1 MRKTKIMVVDDEHLI
16 RWSLEQNLK
25 KQGYEVCTA
34 GTGEDALRLAR
45 EEQPELVLLD
55 YHLPGINGLEVLQR
69 LKEIDEDIL
78 VIMVTAQ
85 GGLETAVN
93 TMRHGAYDYI
103 NKPFNLDEMAIVIR
117 KALETSDLRREVVQL
132 RSEHKKQGPPKI
144 LGNSKHMKNVLEMM
158 AKVAKSDASTVLVQG
173 ESGTGK
179 ELVAKWI
186 HYESAR
192 AEKPFVA
199 INCAAVPSTLLESE
213 LFGHEKGAFT
223 GANQTRRGIFELAN
237 NGTLLLD
244 EIGDATPQIQVKLLR
259 VLETGEFMRVG
270 GERPIKT
277 DVRIIAA
284 TNVDLEQAIIEKS
297 FREDLFYRLNVVRLE
312 IPPLSARSEDIPL
325 LAEHFVQ
332 QLNREL
338 RLSPGTVRLLQGYN
352 WPGNIRELA
361 NVMRRAVVICSGDT
375 ILPEHLG
382 GTFLAGPSAPVRG
395 AAPSAVREGDPART
409 VSPGALIDQCGNAE
423 ALEQMEAEDLNRMLD
438 SLRQAQSCLL
448 AVMRK
453 KKIVPALNALK
464 ESESETIK
472 EALAQFDGNITEA
485 AKALGIARNTLYRK
499 IKELGL
505 PGR

>member
-69 LKEIDEDIL
+69 LKEIDEDVL

-144 LGNSKHMKNVLEMM
+144 LGNSKHMKNVLDMM
-158 AKVAKSDASTVLVQG
+158 AKVARSDASTVLVQG

-223 GANQTRRGIFELAN
+223 DAKTSKKGLFELADG
-237 NGTLLLD
+237 GTVFLD
-244 EIGDATPQIQVKLLR
+244 EIGDMEVGMQAKLLR
-259 VLETGEFMRVG
+259 FLEDRTFRRIG
-270 GERPIKT
+270 GAKVIPV
-277 DVRIIAA
+277 DVRIISA
-284 TNVDLEQAIIEKS
+284 TNKDLLKAIEEKI
-297 FREDLFYRLNVVRLE
+297 FRNDLYYRLQV
-312 IPPLSARSEDIPL
+312 IPIFLPSLRERKEDILVLANYFIEMFTKEFNKPMKGISSMAEKL
-325 LAEHFVQ
+325 LVE
-332 QLNREL
+332 
-338 RLSPGTVRLLQGYN
+338 YN
-352 WPGNIRELA
+352 WPGNIRELK
-361 NVMRRAVVICSGDT
+361 NVIERAI
-375 ILPEHLG
+375 ILGNDENLLLENLPLEIVAKGSHMTVPMATFKLPPEG
-382 GTFLAGPSAPVRG
+382 IDIEEVE
-395 AAPSAVREGDPART
+395 RE
-409 VSPGALIDQCGNAE
+409 LIKQS
-423 ALEQMEAEDLNRMLD
+423 LEITDWN
-438 SLRQAQSCLL
+438 QS
-448 AVMRK
+448 K
-453 KKIVPALNALK
+453 
-464 ESESETIK
+464 
-472 EALAQFDGNITEA
+472 A
-485 AKALGIARNTLYRK
+485 AKKLNLGIDAFRYRMK
-499 IKELGL
+499 KFGFLK
-505 PGR
+505 

>member
-45 EEQPELVLLD
+45 EEQPDLVLLD

-117 KALETSDLRREVVQL
+117 KALENSDLRREVVQL

-192 AEKPFVA
+192 ADKPFVA

-223 GANQTRRGIFELAN
+223 DAKTSKKGLFELADG
-237 NGTLLLD
+237 GTVFLD
-244 EIGDATPQIQVKLLR
+244 EIGDMEVGMQAKLLR
-259 VLETGEFMRVG
+259 FLEDRTFRRIG
-270 GERPIKT
+270 GAKVIPV
-277 DVRIIAA
+277 DVRIISA
-284 TNVDLEQAIIEKS
+284 TNKDLLKAIEDKI
-297 FREDLFYRLNVVRLE
+297 FRNDLYYRLQV
-312 IPPLSARSEDIPL
+312 IPIFLPALRERKEDIIVLVNHFMETFAKEFNKPIKGISSMAEKL
-325 LAEHFVQ
+325 LVE
-332 QLNREL
+332 
-338 RLSPGTVRLLQGYN
+338 YN
-352 WPGNIRELA
+352 WPGNIRELK
-361 NVMRRAVVICSGDT
+361 NVIERAI
-375 ILPEHLG
+375 ILGNDENLLLENLPLEIVAKASHMSVPMTTFKLPPEG
-382 GTFLAGPSAPVRG
+382 IDIEEVE
-395 AAPSAVREGDPART
+395 RE
-409 VSPGALIDQCGNAE
+409 LIKQS
-423 ALEQMEAEDLNRMLD
+423 LEITDWN
-438 SLRQAQSCLL
+438 QS
-448 AVMRK
+448 K
-453 KKIVPALNALK
+453 
-464 ESESETIK
+464 
-472 EALAQFDGNITEA
+472 A
-485 AKALGIARNTLYRK
+485 AKKLNLGIDAFRYRMK
-499 IKELGL
+499 KFGFLK
-505 PGR
+505 

>member
-45 EEQPELVLLD
+45 EEQPDLVLLD

-144 LGNSKHMKNVLEMM
+144 LGTSKHMKNVLEMM

-223 GANQTRRGIFELAN
+223 DAKTSKKGLFELADG
-237 NGTLLLD
+237 GTVFLD
-244 EIGDATPQIQVKLLR
+244 EIGDMEVGMQAKLLR
-259 VLETGEFMRVG
+259 FLEDRTFRRIG
-270 GERPIKT
+270 GAKVIPV
-277 DVRIIAA
+277 DVRIISA
-284 TNVDLEQAIIEKS
+284 TNKDLLKAIEEKV
-297 FREDLFYRLNVVRLE
+297 FRNDLYYRLQV
-312 IPPLSARSEDIPL
+312 IPIFLPSLRERKEDIIVLVNHFMETFAKEFNKPIKGISSMAEKL
-325 LAEHFVQ
+325 LVE
-332 QLNREL
+332 
-338 RLSPGTVRLLQGYN
+338 YN
-352 WPGNIRELA
+352 WPGNIRELK
-361 NVMRRAVVICSGDT
+361 NVIERAI
-375 ILPEHLG
+375 ILGNDENLLLENLPLEIVAKASQLSVPMTTFKLPPEG
-382 GTFLAGPSAPVRG
+382 IDIEEVE
-395 AAPSAVREGDPART
+395 RE
-409 VSPGALIDQCGNAE
+409 LIKQS
-423 ALEQMEAEDLNRMLD
+423 LEITDWN
-438 SLRQAQSCLL
+438 QS
-448 AVMRK
+448 K
-453 KKIVPALNALK
+453 
-464 ESESETIK
+464 
-472 EALAQFDGNITEA
+472 A
-485 AKALGIARNTLYRK
+485 AKKLNLGIDAFRYRMK
-499 IKELGL
+499 KFGFLK
-505 PGR
+505 

>member
-25 KQGYEVCTA
+25 KQGYDVCTA

-117 KALETSDLRREVVQL
+117 KALENSDLRREVVQL

-192 AEKPFVA
+192 ADKPFVA

-223 GANQTRRGIFELAN
+223 DAKTSKKGLFELADG
-237 NGTLLLD
+237 GTVFLD
-244 EIGDATPQIQVKLLR
+244 EIGDMEVGMQAKLLR
-259 VLETGEFMRVG
+259 FLEDRTFRRIG
-270 GERPIKT
+270 GAKVIPV
-277 DVRIIAA
+277 DVRIISA
-284 TNVDLEQAIIEKS
+284 TNKDLLKAIEEKV
-297 FREDLFYRLNVVRLE
+297 FRNDLYYRLQV
-312 IPPLSARSEDIPL
+312 IPIFLPSLRERKEDIIVLVNHFMETFAREFNKPIKGISSMAEKL
-325 LAEHFVQ
+325 LVE
-332 QLNREL
+332 
-338 RLSPGTVRLLQGYN
+338 YD
-352 WPGNIRELA
+352 WPGNIRELK
-361 NVMRRAVVICSGDT
+361 NVVERAI
-375 ILPEHLG
+375 ILGNDENLLLENLPLEIVAKASQMSVQMTTFKLPPEG
-382 GTFLAGPSAPVRG
+382 IDIEEVE
-395 AAPSAVREGDPART
+395 RE
-409 VSPGALIDQCGNAE
+409 LIKQS
-423 ALEQMEAEDLNRMLD
+423 LEITDWN
-438 SLRQAQSCLL
+438 QS
-448 AVMRK
+448 K
-453 KKIVPALNALK
+453 
-464 ESESETIK
+464 
-472 EALAQFDGNITEA
+472 A
-485 AKALGIARNTLYRK
+485 AKKLNLGIDAFRYRMK
-499 IKELGL
+499 KFGFLK
-505 PGR
+505 

>member
-45 EEQPELVLLD
+45 DEQPELVLLD

-69 LKEIDEDIL
+69 LKELDEDII

-103 NKPFNLDEMAIVIR
+103 NKPFNLDELSIVIR

-132 RSEHKKQGPPKI
+132 RSEHKKQGPPTI
-144 LGNSKHMKNVLEMM
+144 LGSSKHMKNVLEIM

-199 INCAAVPSTLLESE
+199 INCAAVPATLLESE

-223 GANQTRRGIFELAN
+223 DAKASKKGLFELADG
-237 NGTLLLD
+237 GTVFLD
-244 EIGDATPQIQVKLLR
+244 EIGDMEIGMQAKLLR
-259 VLETGEFMRVG
+259 FLEDRTFRRIG
-270 GERPIKT
+270 GTKSIPV
-277 DVRIIAA
+277 DVRIISA
-284 TNVDLEQAIIEKS
+284 TNKDLIKAIEDKS
-297 FREDLFYRLNVVRLE
+297 FRNDLYYRLQV
-312 IPPLSARSEDIPL
+312 IPIFLPALRERKDDILVLVNHFMETFSREFAKPMKGISSMAEKL
-325 LAEHFVQ
+325 LVEY
-332 QLNREL
+332 
-338 RLSPGTVRLLQGYN
+338 S
-352 WPGNIRELA
+352 WPGNIRELK
-361 NVMRRAVVICSGDT
+361 NVIERAI
-375 ILPEHLG
+375 ILGTDENLLLENLPLEIVAKASQMSVPMTTFKLPPEG
-382 GTFLAGPSAPVRG
+382 IDIEEVE
-395 AAPSAVREGDPART
+395 RE
-409 VSPGALIDQCGNAE
+409 LIKQS
-423 ALEQMEAEDLNRMLD
+423 LEITDWN
-438 SLRQAQSCLL
+438 QS
-448 AVMRK
+448 K
-453 KKIVPALNALK
+453 
-464 ESESETIK
+464 
-472 EALAQFDGNITEA
+472 A
-485 AKALGIARNTLYRK
+485 AKKLNLGIDAFRYRMK
-499 IKELGL
+499 KFGFLK
-505 PGR
+505 